1 MNLKLNIYDKTGKN
15 IIRTAKADTFDLMFG
30 TVMSLM
36 ELLKIEDMDNQ
47 LELLKVVAG
56 AYDEITGVL
65 SAVFPDITPDE
76 WKFVKVK
83 ELMPIIIDIAKFAV
97 SETFVIPKNPKN

>member
-1 MNLKLNIYDKTGKN
+1 MELTLNIYDKTGKN

-47 LELLKVVAG
+47 LELLKVVAD

-76 WKFVKVK
+76 WKCIKVK
-83 ELMPIIIDIAKFAV
+83 ELMRLSSILQNQPFRKLLLYLKIQ
-97 SETFVIPKNPKN
+97 N

>member
-1 MNLKLNIYDKTGKN
+1 MDLKLNIYDKTGKS
-15 IIRTAKADTFDLMFG
+15 IVRTAESDTFDLMFG

-36 ELLKIEDMDNQ
+36 ELLKIEDMDDQ
-47 LELLKVVAG
+47 LELLKIVAG

-65 SAVFPDITPDE
+65 SAVFPDITPNE
-76 WKFVKVK
+76 WKCIKVK
-83 ELMPIIIDIAKFAV
+83 ELMPVILDIAKSAV

>member
-1 MNLKLNIYDKTGKN
+1 MNLTLNIYDKTGKS
-15 IIRTAKADTFDLMFG
+15 IVRTAESDTFDLMFG

-36 ELLKIEDMDNQ
+36 ELLKIEDMDDQ
-47 LELLKVVAG
+47 LELLKTVSG
-56 AYDEITGVL
+56 AYSEITNVL
-65 SAVFPDITPDE
+65 TAVFPDVTETE

>member
-1 MNLKLNIYDKTGKN
+1 MELTLNIYDKTGRN
-15 IIRTAKADTFDLMFG
+15 II
-30 TVMSLM
+30 
-36 ELLKIEDMDNQ
+36 
-47 LELLKVVAG
+47 VAG

-76 WKFVKVK
+76 WKCIKVK
-83 ELMPIIIDIAKFAV
+83 ELMPVIIDIAKSAV

>member
-1 MNLKLNIYDKTGKN
+1 MELTLNIYDKTGRN

-47 LELLKVVAG
+47 LR
-56 AYDEITGVL
+56 
-65 SAVFPDITPDE
+65 TPQSRCRC
-76 WKFVKVK
+76 
-83 ELMPIIIDIAKFAV
+83 L
-97 SETFVIPKNPKN
+97 

>member
-1 MNLKLNIYDKTGKN
+1 MELTLNIYDKTGRN

-36 ELLKIEDMDNQ
+36 ELLKIEDMDDQ

-65 SAVFPDITPDE
+65 SAVFPDVTETE

>member
-1 MNLKLNIYDKTGKN
+1 MELTLNIYDKTGKN

-76 WKFVKVK
+76 WKCIKVK
-83 ELMPIIIDIAKFAV
+83 ELMPVILDIAKSAV

>member
-1 MNLKLNIYDKTGKN
+1 MDLKLNIYDKTGKN
-15 IIRTAKADTFDLMFG
+15 IVRTAESDTFDLMFG

-65 SAVFPDITPDE
+65 SAVFPDVTENE